1 MLYTTVSHIN
11 PQNTSA
17 PARFYPS
24 PVYGRTLTL
33 NDLTREISHATSI
46 TPADVKAVV
55 EELVEVFKRY
65 LVRGDKIKID
75 GIGTFKVTFSGEGHI
90 MAEKVSASDIDSTT
104 IRVTFVADSQLKKT
118 IRLEITFEKVK
129 SHGQNEAGEENKES
143 AETNNE

>member
-46 TPADVKAVV
+46 TPVDVKAV
-55 EELVEVFKRY
+55 VEVFKRY
-65 LVRGDKIKID
+65 LVRGDKIKIS
-75 GIGTFKVTFSGEGHI
+75 GIGTFKVTFSGEGHV

-118 IRLEITFEKVK
+118 IRLEITFEKIK
-129 SHGQNEAGEENKES
+129 SHGQNEAGGGE
-143 AETNNE
+143 